1 MSSSSDPAERLRAH
15 YRRERGTIDR
25 HPSPEQ
31 IVAYHERRL
40 SSEEA
45 EEVRAHLAAC
55 ADCTAQLLMLADLLD
70 EGDEPGSEIPPA
82 QLDAAWQRQRARL
95 FPAPAMVSLET
106 RKSRRPSPR
115 WAWTTA
121 ASLGLAAALLAVMVV
136 DQRRIIERLSQPQ
149 VNPPLVNLAPVDATR
164 QGGGEAP
171 ELRFPA
177 NAEWTWVILNPV
189 EELDSPTYD
198 VEIVAPDGEV
208 VLRLPDLS
216 SSEAGNFRF
225 GVPPGVLRAGEH
237 RIRLFG
243 KEAGQRRAA
252 GEFALR
258 VLTPAQSS
266 P

>member
-15 YRRERGTIDR
+15 YRRERGTIGR

-45 EEVRAHLAAC
+45 EDVRAHLAAC

-70 EGDEPGSEIPPA
+70 EGDEPGSDLPPA
-82 QLDAAWQRQRARL
+82 QLDAAWQRQRTRL
-95 FPAPAMVSLET
+95 FPAPAVVSLEP
-106 RKSRRPSPR
+106 RRSRGPSPR

-136 DQRRIIERLSQPQ
+136 DQRRTIERLVRPQ
-149 VNPPLVNLAPVDATR
+149 ANPPLINLAPVDAVR
-164 QGGGEAP
+164 QGFQEAP
-171 ELRFPA
+171 ELRFPENTERA
-177 NAEWTWVILNPV
+177 WVILNPV
-189 EELDSPTYD
+189 AELDSPTYD
-198 VEIVAPDGEV
+198 VEVIAPDGVV
-208 VLRLPDLS
+208 VLRLQDLS
-216 SSEAGNFRF
+216 SSEEGNFRLEI
-225 GVPPGVLRAGEH
+225 PRSVLRPGQH
-237 RIRLFG
+237 RVLLFG
-243 KEAGQRRAA
+243 KKEGQRWAA

-258 VLTPAQSS
+258 VLTSAQSS